1 MMKQID
7 QQRMQGLNFPQRL
20 NMSESLLLP
29 PSGEELEN
37 VMSLITGSFNSESPM
52 LMDSEDD
59 QSVIKIDRLELSGS
73 SLAHDCRINKPL
85 SLLEG
90 RGHFSENHA
99 PPFRRSVE
107 DRSRIDIDS
116 SSLHIV
122 DVEDFFPFNLFREPG
137 MSERRQHLDP
147 DEQRT
152 LENHQVRPPSP
163 FRLEKEQ
170 LKSHAAPLNNAAQFK
185 KVSTNPAA

>member
-1 MMKQID
+1 MKQID

-20 NMSESLLLP
+20 NTSESLLLP
-29 PSGEELEN
+29 PSGEELDN
-37 VMSLITGSFNSESPM
+37 LMSLIAGSFNSEAPM

-59 QSVIKIDRLELSGS
+59 QSAIENDLLELSGN
-73 SLAHDCRINKPL
+73 SLMHDCRINKQL

-90 RGHFSENHA
+90 MGHFSENHA

-107 DRSRIDIDS
+107 DQSRTDIDSS

-122 DVEDFFPFNLFREPG
+122 DVEDFVPYPLFREAG
-137 MSERRQHLDP
+137 MSGRRQHFDP

-152 LENHQVRPPSP
+152 LENYEVRTPSP
-163 FRLEKEQ
+163 FILEKEQ
-170 LKSHAAPLNNAAQFK
+170 SKSHPAPLNKAATFK
-185 KVSTNPAA
+185 KVSANSAA